1 VAVFPA
7 SGASLRAVKRLDS
20 AAIVSD
26 LHPSGENM
34 AEERIVEN
42 KVAVTTPVE
51 TVHGDGK
58 SQPVAAPSA
67 KKNGSRRRI
76 VLGVLAIVALALILI
91 YGVPA
96 ISAIL
101 NSVSTDDAYINGHVT
116 FVAARV
122 PGQVTKVWV
131 DDNDRVSKGSIL
143 VQLDKEPYDIQVAL
157 KKAAF
162 ETAEA
167 QLLATEDSVRG
178 QVAQVRSNRFKLQ
191 HAIESVDNQIAL
203 LRANVAALETKKAN
217 LTRAKADYDRA
228 TELQKTSGAIAPQE
242 VDQRREAFSVAQAQ
256 VVQAQEA
263 VYQIRVGLGLSAK
276 PEKGED
282 LTQVPPEL
290 DQNYSTVRQALADLM
305 ASVAPL
311 GVFPPSYNASPKET
325 IADFY
330 RRDPNG
336 DLDRIYARLIKASP
350 DIKLAKAKLDQA
362 KSDLD
367 QANLNLR
374 YCDVVAEI
382 DGVITRRN
390 VNPGNNVQAGE
401 GLMAIRSLTEIWV
414 DANFK
419 ETQLDNLRIGQH
431 ADLEVDMFG
440 RRKTLHGVITG
451 FTMGTGS
458 TLALLPAENAT
469 GNFIKVVQRL
479 PVRIDFTDYDPDTD
493 PLFVGLSVVPSVWYK
508 EKLADV
514 PNSGKMLRPLMS
526 DLPVGKLPRTLPVPA
541 AGNPPSISSQPAA
554 TGSNESQIP
563 KVSPAEN
570 GARPGVKPGTV
581 P

>member
-1 VAVFPA
+1 MSEEA
-7 SGASLRAVKRLDS
+7 SV
-20 AAIVSD
+20 
-26 LHPSGENM
+26 P
-34 AEERIVEN
+34 N
-42 KVAVTTPVE
+42 KVAVHPPAAEAPHAATA
-51 TVHGDGK
+51 
-58 SQPVAAPSA
+58 PVA
-67 KKNGSRRRI
+67 GQRSRRKRI
-76 VLGVLAIVALALILI
+76 IFAVIGIVVLAVTVF

-96 ISAIL
+96 ILAIL
-101 NSVSTDDAYINGHVT
+101 NSVSTDDAYVNSHVT

-143 VQLDKEPYDIQVAL
+143 VQLDKEPYEIQVSL

-167 QLLATEDSVRG
+167 QVLATEDSVRA
-178 QVAQVRSNRFKLQ
+178 QVAQVRGNRFKLQ

-242 VDQRREAFSVAQAQ
+242 VDQRREALSVSQAQ
-256 VVQAQEA
+256 VAQAQEA
-263 VYQIRVGLGLSAK
+263 VYQIRVGLGLPAR
-276 PEKGED
+276 PEKGDD
-282 LTQVPPEL
+282 LTQVPPDL
-290 DQNYSTVRQALADLM
+290 DQNYSTVRQALAELM

-311 GVFPPSYNASPKET
+311 GVFPPSYNASPKEI

-330 RRDPNG
+330 KRDPKA

-350 DIKLAKAKLDQA
+350 DIKLAAAKRDQA
-362 KSDLD
+362 RSDLD

-419 ETQLDNLRIGQH
+419 ETQLANLRIGQH
-431 ADLEVDMFG
+431 ADLDVDMYGSHRTF
-440 RRKTLHGVITG
+440 HGVITG

-479 PVRIDFTDYDPDTD
+479 PVRIDFTDYDPDQE
-493 PLFVGLSVVPSVWYK
+493 PLFVGLSVQPYVWYK

-514 PNSGKMLRPLMS
+514 PNAGKMLRPLMS
-526 DLPVGKLPRTLPVPA
+526 ELPMGKLPGSLPVPA
-541 AGNPPSISSQPAA
+541 AGNPRSVSSQPTAA
-554 TGSNESQIP
+554 GSKESQLP
-563 KVSPAEN
+563 KNPPE
-570 GARPGVKPGTV
+570 GGTRPGGTPGGV

>member
-1 VAVFPA
+1 MHSF
-7 SGASLRAVKRLDS
+7 
-20 AAIVSD
+20 
-26 LHPSGENM
+26 
-34 AEERIVEN
+34 
-42 KVAVTTPVE
+42 
-51 TVHGDGK
+51 
-58 SQPVAAPSA
+58 
-67 KKNGSRRRI
+67 
-76 VLGVLAIVALALILI
+76 
-91 YGVPA
+91 
-96 ISAIL
+96 
-101 NSVSTDDAYINGHVT
+101 
-116 FVAARV
+116 
-122 PGQVTKVWV
+122 
-131 DDNDRVSKGSIL
+131 
-143 VQLDKEPYDIQVAL
+143 
-157 KKAAF
+157 
-162 ETAEA
+162 
-167 QLLATEDSVRG
+167 
-178 QVAQVRSNRFKLQ
+178 
-191 HAIESVDNQIAL
+191 
-203 LRANVAALETKKAN
+203 ANVAALETKRAN

-228 TELQKTSGAIAPQE
+228 IELQKTSGAIAPQE

-263 VYQIRVGLGLSAK
+263 VYQIRVGLGLPAK
-276 PEKGED
+276 PEKADD
-282 LTQVPPEL
+282 LTQVPPDL
-290 DQNYSTVRQALADLM
+290 DQNYSTVRQALAELM

-330 RRDPNG
+330 KRDPNG

-350 DIKLAKAKLDQA
+350 DIKLAVAKRDQA

-414 DANFK
+414 DANFE
-419 ETQLDNLRIGQH
+419 ETQLGNLRIGQH
-431 ADLEVDMFG
+431 ADLEVDMYG
-440 RRKTLHGVITG
+440 RHKTFHGVITG

-479 PVRIDFTDYDPDTD
+479 PVRIDFTDYDPNTD
-493 PLFVGLSVVPSVWYK
+493 PLFVGLSVVPYVWYK
-508 EKLADV
+508 DKLADV

-526 DLPVGKLPRTLPVPA
+526 DLPVGKLPQTLPVPA
-541 AGNPPSISSQPAA
+541 AANAAPVSSQPTAG
-554 TGSNESQIP
+554 GSYAPQVP
-563 KVSPAEN
+563 KNPPADS
-570 GARPGVKPGTV
+570 GTRPGVKPGAV

>member
-1 VAVFPA
+1 
-7 SGASLRAVKRLDS
+7 
-20 AAIVSD
+20 
-26 LHPSGENM
+26 M
-34 AEERIVEN
+34 AEERTVEN
-42 KVAVTTPVE
+42 KTAVTSPAE
-51 TVHGDGK
+51 TTHGDGK
-58 SQPVAAPSA
+58 SQPVAVVTPPAPKA
-67 KKNGSRRRI
+67 ASRRRI
-76 VLGVLAIVALALILI
+76 VLAVVAIVVLALVVM
-91 YGVPA
+91 YGGPA
-96 ISAIL
+96 VMAIL
-101 NSVSTDDAYINGHVT
+101 NSVSTDDAYVNGHVT

-131 DDNDRVSKGSIL
+131 DDNDRVNKGSIL
-143 VQLDKEPYDIQVAL
+143 VQLDKEPYEIQVAL
-157 KKAAF
+157 KKAAY

-167 QLLATEDSVRG
+167 QLLATEDSVRA

-228 TELQKTSGAIAPQE
+228 IELQKTSGAIAPQE
-242 VDQRREAFSVAQAQ
+242 VDQRREAYSVASAQ
-256 VVQAQEA
+256 VTQAEEA
-263 VYQIRVGLGLSAK
+263 VYQVRVSLGLPAK
-276 PEKGED
+276 PEKGND
-282 LTQVPPEL
+282 LKQVPPDL
-290 DQNYSTVRQALADLM
+290 DQNYSTVRQALAELM

-330 RRDPNG
+330 RRDPHG

-350 DIKLAKAKLDQA
+350 DIKLATAKRDQA
-362 KSDLD
+362 RSDLD

-419 ETQLDNLRIGQH
+419 ETQLDNLRIGQP
-431 ADLEVDMFG
+431 ADLAIDMYG
-440 RRKTLHGVITG
+440 HHKTFHGVITG

-479 PVRIDFTDYDPDTD
+479 PVRIDLTDYDPNTD
-493 PLFVGLSVVPSVWYK
+493 PLFVGLSVVPYVWYK

-514 PNSGKMLRPLMS
+514 PNAGKMLRPLMS
-526 DLPVGKLPRTLPVPA
+526 DLPVGKLPQSLPVPA
-541 AGNPPSISSQPAA
+541 ASGAPPVSSQPTA
-554 TGSNESQIP
+554 TGSNESQMP
-563 KVSPAEN
+563 KNPPAE
-570 GARPGVKPGTV
+570 GGTPGGKPGNV

>member
-1 VAVFPA
+1 
-7 SGASLRAVKRLDS
+7 
-20 AAIVSD
+20 
-26 LHPSGENM
+26 M

-42 KVAVTTPVE
+42 KVAVATPVE
-51 TVHGDGK
+51 AVHGDGK
-58 SQPVAAPSA
+58 SQPIAVPAQKP
-67 KKNGSRRRI
+67 GSRRRI
-76 VLGVLAIVALALILI
+76 VLGVIAIVALALIVV

-96 ISAIL
+96 LSAIL
-101 NSVSTDDAYINGHVT
+101 NSVSTDDAYVSSHVT

-157 KKAAF
+157 KKAAY

-178 QVAQVRSNRFKLQ
+178 QVAQVRGNRFKLQ

-228 TELQKTSGAIAPQE
+228 IELQKTSGAIAPQE

-290 DQNYSTVRQALADLM
+290 DQNYSTVRQALAELM

-350 DIKLAKAKLDQA
+350 DIKLAMARRDQA

-419 ETQLDNLRIGQH
+419 ETQLGNLRIGQH
-431 ADLEVDMFG
+431 ADLEVDMYG
-440 RRKTLHGVITG
+440 RHKTFHGVITG

-479 PVRIDFTDYDPDTD
+479 PVRIDFTDYDPNTD
-493 PLFVGLSVVPSVWYK
+493 PLFVGLSVVPYVWYK

-514 PNSGKMLRPLMS
+514 PNAGKMLRPLMS
-526 DLPVGKLPRTLPVPA
+526 DLPVGKLPQTLPVPA
-541 AGNPPSISSQPAA
+541 AGSSPAA
-554 TGSNESQIP
+554 GSNESQMP
-563 KVSPAEN
+563 KNTPPAGGPQP
-570 GARPGVKPGTV
+570 GARPGSV

>member
-1 VAVFPA
+1 
-7 SGASLRAVKRLDS
+7 
-20 AAIVSD
+20 
-26 LHPSGENM
+26 M
-34 AEERIVEN
+34 AEERTVEN

-51 TVHGDGK
+51 TVHGGGK
-58 SQPVAAPSA
+58 SQPVAVVTPPAQKPS
-67 KKNGSRRRI
+67 GRRRI
-76 VLGVLAIVALALILI
+76 ILGVIAIVVLVLTVV
-91 YGVPA
+91 YGGPA
-96 ISAIL
+96 VLAIL
-101 NSVSTDDAYINGHVT
+101 NSVSTDDAYVNGHVT

-131 DDNDRVSKGSIL
+131 DDNDRVNKGSIL
-143 VQLDKEPYDIQVAL
+143 VQLDKEPYEIQVAL
-157 KKAAF
+157 KKAAY

-167 QLLATEDSVRG
+167 QLMATEDSVRG
-178 QVAQVRSNRFKLQ
+178 QVAQVRGNRFKLQ

-203 LRANVAALETKKAN
+203 LRANVAALETKRAN
-217 LTRAKADYDRA
+217 LTRAKADYDRSI
-228 TELQKTSGAIAPQE
+228 ELQKTSGAIAPQE

-256 VVQAQEA
+256 VTQALEA
-263 VYQIRVGLGLSAK
+263 VYQIRVQLGLPAK
-276 PEKGED
+276 PEKAD
-282 LTQVPPEL
+282 NLTEVPPDL
-290 DQNYSTVRQALADLM
+290 DQNYSTVRQALAELM

-350 DIKLAKAKLDQA
+350 DIKLAMAKRDQA

-419 ETQLDNLRIGQH
+419 ETQLGNLRIGQH
-431 ADLEVDMFG
+431 ADLEVDMYG

-493 PLFVGLSVVPSVWYK
+493 PLFVGLSVVPYVWYK
-508 EKLADV
+508 DKLADV

-526 DLPVGKLPRTLPVPA
+526 DLPVGKLPKSLPVPA
-541 AGNPPSISSQPAA
+541 AGSAAPVGSQPTAA
-554 TGSNESQIP
+554 GSSESQMQKIP
-563 KVSPAEN
+563 PAESRT
-570 GARPGVKPGTV
+570 RPGVKPGTV

>member
-1 VAVFPA
+1 
-7 SGASLRAVKRLDS
+7 
-20 AAIVSD
+20 
-26 LHPSGENM
+26 M

-42 KVAVTTPVE
+42 KVAVASPVE
-51 TVHGDGK
+51 MVHGDGK
-58 SQPVAAPSA
+58 SQPAAMVTQPVQ
-67 KKNGSRRRI
+67 KPGSRRRI
-76 VLGVLAIVALALILI
+76 VLGVIAIVALALIVV

-96 ISAIL
+96 LLAIL
-101 NSVSTDDAYINGHVT
+101 NSVSTDDAYVSSHVT

-162 ETAEA
+162 ATAEA

-178 QVAQVRSNRFKLQ
+178 QVAQVRGNRFKLQ

-228 TELQKTSGAIAPQE
+228 IELQKTSGAIAPQE
-242 VDQRREAFSVAQAQ
+242 VDQRREAYSVAQAQ

-263 VYQIRVGLGLSAK
+263 VYQIRVGLGLSAI

-290 DQNYSTVRQALADLM
+290 DQNYSTVRQALAELM

-330 RRDPNG
+330 RRDPHG

-350 DIKLAKAKLDQA
+350 DIKLAMAKRDQA

-419 ETQLDNLRIGQH
+419 ETQLGNLRIGQH
-431 ADLEVDMFG
+431 ADLEVDMYG
-440 RRKTLHGVITG
+440 RYKTFHGVITG

-479 PVRIDFTDYDPDTD
+479 PVRIDFTDYDPNTD
-493 PLFVGLSVVPSVWYK
+493 PLFVGLSVVPYVWYK

-514 PNSGKMLRPLMS
+514 PNAGKMLRPLMS
-526 DLPVGKLPRTLPVPA
+526 DLPVGKLPQTLPVPS
-541 AGNPPSISSQPAA
+541 AGNPPSVSSQSTAA
-554 TGSNESQIP
+554 GSNESQLP
-563 KVSPAEN
+563 KNTPAAGGPQP
-570 GARPGVKPGTV
+570 GARAGSV